1 MKCRNCSTEFPDN
14 LRQCPTCGQQRPED
28 DLFRRPEEDKSPAPA
43 SEPDESPAFSFSI
56 SRQEPQP
63 SKAEEIPEAEEEEDS
78 EKSSPFSEASQPDS
92 KQKKLSWK
100 PWQKITAAALILI
113 LVAVSIFL
121 LWPRSANLPTE
132 TLLYKKNGALM
143 AFVPGQEPWTITT
156 EPGNISNYSMK
167 QVPEGQG
174 LIWEHVST
182 GGLYYQ
188 PIGGERVEIAAEN
201 AGAPKLSS
209 NGKYIYY
216 ETYRD
221 GNTDALHQ
229 YRISDGQN
237 RTIMDGGKFNS
248 WYLWQDGSKIVI
260 SLSGTIEIIDA
271 ETLGVLWTREGVTYT
286 LPGVYTNALYFLV
299 DRELWCWDSES
310 EEEKKLLDGFMT
322 YYLTEDG
329 ALYCQVSIG
338 TQIAL
343 SELLENDLPG
353 DEGEALLKKAEGI
366 MVTTPESALY
376 YYDGGEPVKLGENLR
391 LSRAGNSETLLAIS
405 IDYAAEY
412 KMPLSEMKES
422 LDMMGGEEYME
433 AAVVPNWPYEVG
445 TTSLL
450 LQGKTYELTLPE
462 ELSGSIA
469 LMEIVGDHV
478 VAAVRAEDS
487 AQSGIW
493 VGKIQDGAIV
503 DDAVYPNLPVMGYQL
518 TESGDLYYWVDES
531 IGPLYLNGEVLEEE
545 VNVAEI
551 QYTEDGAL
559 YYLAEPSGKGWTLK
573 CRTDGQ
579 IRELAKQVADYMA
592 YTRDFAYYLSI
603 EDNGMNL
610 MSSTRQ
616 GAPEVIDRQVDSLY
630 EIQEM
635 PFHGIA

>member
-1 MKCRNCSTEFPDN
+1 MKCRNCGMEFPDS
-14 LRQCPTCGQQRPED
+14 LRQCPTCGQQRSED
-28 DLFRRPEEDKSPAPA
+28 DLFRRPEEDKAPAPA
-43 SEPDESPAFSFSI
+43 SEPNDSPAFSFPI

-63 SKAEEIPEAEEEEDS
+63 SKAEEIPETEEAEDS
-78 EKSSPFSEASQPDS
+78 EKSSSLPEVSQPDS

-100 PWQKITAAALILI
+100 PWQKITAGALILVLI
-113 LVAVSIFL
+113 AVSVFL
-121 LWPRSANLPTE
+121 LWPRSANLPAE

-167 QVPEGQG
+167 QVPEGHG

-237 RTIMDGGKFNS
+237 RTLMDGGQFNS
-248 WYLWQDGSKIVI
+248 WYLWQDGSKIVV

-271 ETLGVLWTREGVTYT
+271 DTLEVIWTREGVTYT

-299 DRELWCWDSES
+299 DRELWRWDSEN
-310 EEEKKLLDGFMT
+310 EKEKKLLDGFMT

-329 ALYCQVSIG
+329 ALYCQVSTG

-353 DEGEALLKKAEGI
+353 EEGEALLKKAEGI

-376 YYDGGEPVKLGENLR
+376 YCDGGEPVKLGEDLR
-391 LSRAGNSETLLAIS
+391 LSRVRNSENLLAIS

-422 LDMMGGEEYME
+422 LTMMGGEEDLE
-433 AAVVPNWPYEVG
+433 AVVVPNWPYEVG

-469 LMEIVGDHV
+469 LMEIAGDHV
-478 VAAVRAEDS
+478 VAAVRGADS

-493 VGKIQDGAIV
+493 VGKIQDDTIV
-503 DDAVYPNLPVMGYQL
+503 DDAVYPNLLAYGYHL
-518 TESGDLYYWVDES
+518 TESGDLYYWLDET

-545 VNVAEI
+545 VNVSEI

-559 YYLAEPSGKGWTLK
+559 YYLAEPSAKGWTLK

-579 IRELAKQVADYMA
+579 TRELAKQVADYMA

>member
-1 MKCRNCSTEFPDN
+1 MKCRNCGTEFPDN
-14 LRQCPTCGQQRPED
+14 LRQCPTCGWPRSEN

-43 SEPDESPAFSFSI
+43 SEPNDSPAFSFPI

-63 SKAEEIPEAEEEEDS
+63 SKAEEIPETEETEDS
-78 EKSSPFSEASQPDS
+78 EKSSSLPEVSQPDS

-100 PWQKITAAALILI
+100 PWQKITASVLILV
-113 LVAVSIFL
+113 LVAVSVFL
-121 LWPRSANLPTE
+121 LWPRSANLPAE

-188 PIGGERVEIAAEN
+188 PIGGDRVELAAEN
-201 AGAPKLSS
+201 AGGSRLSS

-229 YRISDGQN
+229 YRISDGQD
-237 RTIMDGGKFNS
+237 RTLMDGGQFNS
-248 WYLWQDGSKIVI
+248 WYLWQDGSKIVV

-271 ETLGVLWTREGVTYT
+271 DTLEVIWTREDVTYL
-286 LPGVYTNALYFLV
+286 LPGEYTKALYFLSNK
-299 DRELWCWDSES
+299 ELWCWDSEN
-310 EEEKKLLDGFMT
+310 EKEKKLLDGFMT

-353 DEGEALLKKAEGI
+353 EEGEALLKKAEGI

-376 YYDGGEPVKLGENLR
+376 YYDGGEPVKLGEDLR
-391 LSRAGNSETLLAIS
+391 LSRVSNSENLLAIS

-422 LDMMGGEEYME
+422 LTMMGGEEDLE
-433 AAVVPNWPYEVG
+433 AVVVPNWPYEVG

-462 ELSGSIA
+462 ELSGEIA
-469 LMEIVGDHV
+469 LMEIAGDHV
-478 VAAVRAEDS
+478 VAAVRGADS

-493 VGKIQDGAIV
+493 VGKIQDDTIV
-503 DDAVYPNLPVMGYQL
+503 DDAVYPNLLAYGYHL
-518 TESGDLYYWVDES
+518 TESGDLYYWLDET

-559 YYLAEPSGKGWTLK
+559 YYLAEPSAKGWTLK

-579 IRELAKQVADYMA
+579 TRELAKQVADYMA

-630 EIQEM
+630 EIQGM
-635 PFHGIA
+635 PFYGIA

>member
-1 MKCRNCSTEFPDN
+1 MKCRNCGTEFPDN
-14 LRQCPTCGQQRPED
+14 LRQCPTCGWPRSEN

-43 SEPDESPAFSFSI
+43 SEPNDSPAFSFPI

-63 SKAEEIPEAEEEEDS
+63 SKAEEIPETEETEDS
-78 EKSSPFSEASQPDS
+78 EKSSSLPEVSHPDS

-100 PWQKITAAALILI
+100 PWQKITAGALILVLI
-113 LVAVSIFL
+113 AVSVFL
-121 LWPRSANLPTE
+121 LWPRSANLPAE
-132 TLLYKKNGALM
+132 TLLYKKNGVLM

-188 PIGGERVEIAAEN
+188 PIGGERVELAAEN
-201 AGAPKLSS
+201 AGASQVSS

-216 ETYRD
+216 RQYESSESPGLY
-221 GNTDALHQ
+221 Q

-237 RTIMDGGKFNS
+237 RLVKDLQDSQS
-248 WYLWQDGSKIVI
+248 WYLWQDGSKIVV
-260 SLSGTIEIIDA
+260 SLSGTIEIINAD
-271 ETLGVLWTREGVTYT
+271 TLEVIWTREGVTYT

-299 DRELWCWDSES
+299 DRELWRWDSEN
-310 EEEKKLLDGFMT
+310 EKEKKLLDGFMT

-329 ALYCQVSIG
+329 ALYCQVSTG

-353 DEGEALLKKAEGI
+353 EEGEALLKKAEGI

-376 YYDGGEPVKLGENLR
+376 YCDGGEPVKLGEDLR
-391 LSRAGNSETLLAIS
+391 LSRVSNSENLLAIS

-422 LDMMGGEEYME
+422 LTMMGGEEDLE
-433 AAVVPNWPYEVG
+433 AVVVPNWPYEVG

-469 LMEIVGDHV
+469 LMETVGDHM
-478 VAAVRAEDS
+478 VAAVRGADS

-493 VGKIQDGAIV
+493 VGKIQDDTIV
-503 DDAVYPNLPVMGYQL
+503 DDAVYPNLLAYGYHL
-518 TESGDLYYWVDES
+518 TESGDLYYWLDET

-559 YYLAEPSGKGWTLK
+559 YYLAEPSAKGWTLK

-579 IRELAKQVADYMA
+579 TRELAKQVADYMA

>member
-1 MKCRNCSTEFPDN
+1 MKCRNCGTEFPDN
-14 LRQCPTCGQQRPED
+14 LRQCPTCGQQRSED
-28 DLFRRPEEDKSPAPA
+28 DLFRRPEEDKAPAPA
-43 SEPDESPAFSFSI
+43 SEPNDSPAFSFPI

-63 SKAEEIPEAEEEEDS
+63 SKAEEIPETEETEDS
-78 EKSSPFSEASQPDS
+78 EKSSSLPEVSQPDS

-100 PWQKITAAALILI
+100 PWQKITAGALILVLI
-113 LVAVSIFL
+113 AVSVFL
-121 LWPRSANLPTE
+121 LWPRSANLPAE

-167 QVPEGQG
+167 QVPEGHG

-237 RTIMDGGKFNS
+237 RTIIDGGKFDS
-248 WYLWQDGSKIVI
+248 WYLWQDGSKIVV
-260 SLSGTIEIIDA
+260 SLSGTIEIINAD
-271 ETLGVLWTREGVTYT
+271 TLEVIWTREGVTYT

-299 DRELWCWDSES
+299 DRELWRWDSEN
-310 EEEKKLLDGFMT
+310 EKEKKLLDGFMT

-329 ALYCQVSIG
+329 ALYCQVSTG

-353 DEGEALLKKAEGI
+353 EEGEALLKKAEGI
-366 MVTTPESALY
+366 MVTTPESTLY
-376 YYDGGEPVKLGENLR
+376 YCDGGEPVKLGEDLR
-391 LSRAGNSETLLAIS
+391 LSRVSNSENLLAIS

-422 LDMMGGEEYME
+422 LTMMGGEEDLE
-433 AAVVPNWPYEVG
+433 AVVVPNWPYEVG

-469 LMEIVGDHV
+469 LMEIAGDHV
-478 VAAVRAEDS
+478 VAAVRGADS

-493 VGKIQDGAIV
+493 VGKIQDDTIV
-503 DDAVYPNLPVMGYQL
+503 DDAVYPNLLAYGYHL
-518 TESGDLYYWVDES
+518 TESGDLYYWLDET

-559 YYLAEPSGKGWTLK
+559 YYLAEPSAKGWTLK

-579 IRELAKQVADYMA
+579 TRELAKQVADYMA

-630 EIQEM
+630 EIQGM
-635 PFHGIA
+635 PFYGIA

>member
-1 MKCRNCSTEFPDN
+1 MKCRNCGTEFPDN
-14 LRQCPTCGQQRPED
+14 LRQCPTCGWPRSEN

-43 SEPDESPAFSFSI
+43 SEPNDSPAFSFPI

-63 SKAEEIPEAEEEEDS
+63 SKAEEIPETEETEDS
-78 EKSSPFSEASQPDS
+78 EKSSSLPEVSHPDS

-100 PWQKITAAALILI
+100 PWQKITAGALILVLI
-113 LVAVSIFL
+113 AVSVFL
-121 LWPRSANLPTE
+121 LWPRSANLPAE

-167 QVPEGQG
+167 QVPEGHG

-237 RTIMDGGKFNS
+237 RTIIDGGKFDS
-248 WYLWQDGSKIVI
+248 WYLWQDGSKIVV
-260 SLSGTIEIIDA
+260 SLSGTIEIINAD
-271 ETLGVLWTREGVTYT
+271 TLEVIWTREGVTYT

-299 DRELWCWDSES
+299 DRELWRWDSEN
-310 EEEKKLLDGFMT
+310 EKEKKLLDGFMT

-329 ALYCQVSIG
+329 ALYCQVSTG

-353 DEGEALLKKAEGI
+353 EEGEALLKKAEGI

-376 YYDGGEPVKLGENLR
+376 YCDGGEPVKLGEDLR
-391 LSRAGNSETLLAIS
+391 LSRVSNSENLLAIS

-422 LDMMGGEEYME
+422 LTMMGGEEDLE
-433 AAVVPNWPYEVG
+433 AVVVPNWPYEVG

-469 LMEIVGDHV
+469 LMEIAGDHV
-478 VAAVRAEDS
+478 VAAVRGADS

-493 VGKIQDGAIV
+493 VGKIQDDTIV
-503 DDAVYPNLPVMGYQL
+503 DDAVYPNLLAYGYHL
-518 TESGDLYYWVDES
+518 TESGDLYYWLDET

-559 YYLAEPSGKGWTLK
+559 YYLAEPSAKGWTLK

-579 IRELAKQVADYMA
+579 TRELAKQVADYMA

-635 PFHGIA
+635 PFYGIA

>member
-1 MKCRNCSTEFPDN
+1 MKCRNCGMEFPDS
-14 LRQCPTCGQQRPED
+14 LRQCPTCGQQRSED
-28 DLFRRPEEDKSPAPA
+28 DLFRRPEEDKAPAPA
-43 SEPDESPAFSFSI
+43 SEPNDSPAFSFPI

-63 SKAEEIPEAEEEEDS
+63 SKAEEIPETEEAEDS
-78 EKSSPFSEASQPDS
+78 EKSSSLPEVSQPDS

-100 PWQKITAAALILI
+100 PWQKITAGALILVLI
-113 LVAVSIFL
+113 AVSVFL
-121 LWPRSANLPTE
+121 LWPRSANLPAE
-132 TLLYKKNGALM
+132 TLLYKKNGALK

-167 QVPEGQG
+167 QVPEGHG

-188 PIGGERVEIAAEN
+188 PIGGERVELAAEN

-237 RTIMDGGKFNS
+237 RTIIDGGKFDS
-248 WYLWQDGSKIVI
+248 WYLWQDGSKIVV
-260 SLSGTIEIIDA
+260 SLSGTIEIINAD
-271 ETLGVLWTREGVTYT
+271 TLEVIWTREDITYI

-310 EEEKKLLDGFMT
+310 GEEKKLLDGFMT

-353 DEGEALLKKAEGI
+353 EEGEALLKQAEGI

-376 YYDGGEPVKLGENLR
+376 YYDGGEPVKLGEDLR
-391 LSRAGNSETLLAIS
+391 LSRVSNSENLLAIS

-422 LDMMGGEEYME
+422 LAMMGGEEDLE
-433 AAVVPNWPYEVG
+433 AVVVPNWPYEVG

-462 ELSGSIA
+462 ELSGEIA
-469 LMEIVGDHV
+469 LMEIAGDHV
-478 VAAVRAEDS
+478 VAAVRGADS

-493 VGKIQDGAIV
+493 VGKIQDDTIV
-503 DDAVYPNLPVMGYQL
+503 DDAVYPNLLAYGYHL
-518 TESGDLYYWVDES
+518 TESGDLYYWLDET

-559 YYLAEPSGKGWTLK
+559 YYLAEPSAKGWTLK

-579 IRELAKQVADYMA
+579 TRELAKQVADYMA

>member
-43 SEPDESPAFSFSI
+43 SEPNDSPAFSFPI

-63 SKAEEIPEAEEEEDS
+63 SKAENIPEEEDAEDFEES
-78 EKSSPFSEASQPDS
+78 SSSPEASQPNS

-100 PWQKITAAALILI
+100 PWQKITAAALILVLI
-113 LVAVSIFL
+113 AVSIFL

-209 NGKYIYY
+209 NGEYIYY

-237 RTIMDGGKFNS
+237 RTIIDGGKFDS
-248 WYLWQDGSKIVI
+248 WYLWQDGSKIVV
-260 SLSGTIEIIDA
+260 SLSGTIKIIDA

-322 YYLTEDG
+322 YYPTEDG

-366 MVTTPESALY
+366 LVTTPESALY
-376 YYDGGEPVKLGENLR
+376 YCDGGEPVKLGEDLR
-391 LSRAGNSETLLAIS
+391 LSRVSNSETLLAIS

-450 LQGKTYELTLPE
+450 LQGKIYALILPE

-469 LMEIVGDHV
+469 MMEIAGEHV
-478 VAAVRAEDS
+478 VAAVRADDS

-503 DDAVYPNLPVMGYQL
+503 DDAIYPNLLAYGYHL
-518 TESGDLYYWVDES
+518 TESGDLYYWLDET
-531 IGPLYLNGEVLEEE
+531 IGPLYLNGKVLEEE
-545 VNVAEI
+545 VNVAKI

-559 YYLAEPSGKGWTLK
+559 YYLAESSAKGWTLK

-579 IRELAKQVADYMA
+579 TRELAKQVADYMA

-635 PFHGIA
+635 PFYGVA

>member
-1 MKCRNCSTEFPDN
+1 MKCRNCGMEFPDS
-14 LRQCPTCGQQRPED
+14 LRQCPTCGQQRSED

-43 SEPDESPAFSFSI
+43 SEPNDSPAFSFPI

-63 SKAEEIPEAEEEEDS
+63 SKAEEIPETEEAEDS
-78 EKSSPFSEASQPDS
+78 EKSSSLPEVSQPDS

-100 PWQKITAAALILI
+100 PWQKITASVLILV
-113 LVAVSIFL
+113 LVAVSVFL
-121 LWPRSANLPTE
+121 LWPRSANLPAE
-132 TLLYKKNGALM
+132 TLLYKKNGALK

-167 QVPEGQG
+167 QVPEGHG

-237 RTIMDGGKFNS
+237 RTIIDGGKFDS
-248 WYLWQDGSKIVI
+248 WYLWQDGSKIVV

-271 ETLGVLWTREGVTYT
+271 DTLEVIWTREGVTYT

-299 DRELWCWDSES
+299 DWELWRWDSEN
-310 EEEKKLLDGFMT
+310 EKEKKLLDGFMT

-329 ALYCQVSIG
+329 ALYCQVSTG

-353 DEGEALLKKAEGI
+353 EEGEALLKKAEGI

-376 YYDGGEPVKLGENLR
+376 YYDGGEPVKLGEDLR
-391 LSRAGNSETLLAIS
+391 LSRVSNSENLLAIS

-422 LDMMGGEEYME
+422 LTMMGGEEDLE
-433 AAVVPNWPYEVG
+433 AVVVPNWPYEVG

-469 LMEIVGDHV
+469 LMETVGDHM
-478 VAAVRAEDS
+478 VAAVRGEDS
-487 AQSGIW
+487 AESGIW
-493 VGKIQDGAIV
+493 VGKIQDGTIV
-503 DDAVYPNLPVMGYQL
+503 DDAVYPNLLAYGYHL
-518 TESGDLYYWVDES
+518 TESGDLYYWLDET

-559 YYLAEPSGKGWTLK
+559 YYLAEPSAKGWTLK

-579 IRELAKQVADYMA
+579 TRELAKQVADYMA

-616 GAPEVIDRQVDSLY
+616 GAPEVIDRQVESLY

>member
-1 MKCRNCSTEFPDN
+1 MKCRNCGMEFPDN
-14 LRQCPTCGQQRPED
+14 LRQCPTCGHQRPED

-43 SEPDESPAFSFSI
+43 SKADESPAFSFPI

-63 SKAEEIPEAEEEEDS
+63 SKAGNIPEEEDAEDFEES
-78 EKSSPFSEASQPDS
+78 SSSPEASKPDS

-100 PWQKITAAALILI
+100 PWQKITAGALILVLI
-113 LVAVSIFL
+113 AVSIFL
-121 LWPRSANLPTE
+121 LWPHSANLPAE

-188 PIGGERVEIAAEN
+188 PIGGERIEIAAEN
-201 AGAPKLSS
+201 AGAAKLSS

-237 RTIMDGGKFNS
+237 RTLMDGGQFNS
-248 WYLWQDGSKIVI
+248 WYLWQDGSKIVV

-353 DEGEALLKKAEGI
+353 EEGEALLKKAEGI

-376 YYDGGEPVKLGENLR
+376 YYDGGEPVKLGEDLR
-391 LSRAGNSETLLAIS
+391 LSRVSNSENLLAIS

-422 LDMMGGEEYME
+422 LAMMGGEEDLE
-433 AAVVPNWPYEVG
+433 AVVVPNWPYEVG

-462 ELSGSIA
+462 ELSGEIA
-469 LMEIVGDHV
+469 MMEIAGDHV
-478 VAAVRAEDS
+478 VAAVRGADS

-493 VGKIQDGAIV
+493 VGKIQDDTIV
-503 DDAVYPNLPVMGYQL
+503 DDAVYPNLLAYGYHL
-518 TESGDLYYWVDES
+518 TESGDLYYWLDET

-551 QYTEDGAL
+551 QYTEDGTL
-559 YYLAEPSGKGWTLK
+559 YYLAEPSAKGWTLK

-579 IRELAKQVADYMA
+579 TRELAKQVADYMA

-630 EIQEM
+630 EIQGM
-635 PFHGIA
+635 PFYGIA

>member
-1 MKCRNCSTEFPDN
+1 M
-14 LRQCPTCGQQRPED
+14 
-28 DLFRRPEEDKSPAPA
+28 
-43 SEPDESPAFSFSI
+43 
-56 SRQEPQP
+56 
-63 SKAEEIPEAEEEEDS
+63 
-78 EKSSPFSEASQPDS
+78 
-92 KQKKLSWK
+92 
-100 PWQKITAAALILI
+100 
-113 LVAVSIFL
+113 
-121 LWPRSANLPTE
+121 
-132 TLLYKKNGALM
+132 
-143 AFVPGQEPWTITT
+143 
-156 EPGNISNYSMK
+156 
-167 QVPEGQG
+167 
-174 LIWEHVST
+174 
-182 GGLYYQ
+182 
-188 PIGGERVEIAAEN
+188 
-201 AGAPKLSS
+201 
-209 NGKYIYY
+209 
-216 ETYRD
+216 
-221 GNTDALHQ
+221 
-229 YRISDGQN
+229 
-237 RTIMDGGKFNS
+237 
-248 WYLWQDGSKIVI
+248 
-260 SLSGTIEIIDA
+260 
-271 ETLGVLWTREGVTYT
+271 
-286 LPGVYTNALYFLV
+286 
-299 DRELWCWDSES
+299 WCWDSES

-376 YYDGGEPVKLGENLR
+376 YCDGGEPVKLGEDLR
-391 LSRAGNSETLLAIS
+391 LSRVSNSENLLAIS

-422 LDMMGGEEYME
+422 LAMMGGEEDLE
-433 AAVVPNWPYEVG
+433 AVVVPNWPYEVG

-462 ELSGSIA
+462 ELSGEIA
-469 LMEIVGDHV
+469 MMEIAGDHV
-478 VAAVRAEDS
+478 VAAVRGADS

-493 VGKIQDGAIV
+493 VGKIQDDTIV
-503 DDAVYPNLPVMGYQL
+503 DDAVYPNLLAYGYHL
-518 TESGDLYYWVDES
+518 TESGDLYYWLDET

-559 YYLAEPSGKGWTLK
+559 YYLAEPSAKGWTLK

-579 IRELAKQVADYMA
+579 TRELAKQVADYMA

-630 EIQEM
+630 EIQGM
-635 PFHGIA
+635 PFYGVA

>member
-1 MKCRNCSTEFPDN
+1 MKCRNCGTEFPDN
-14 LRQCPTCGQQRPED
+14 LRQCPTCGWPRSEN

-43 SEPDESPAFSFSI
+43 SEPNDSPAFSFPI

-63 SKAEEIPEAEEEEDS
+63 SKAEEIPETDETEDS
-78 EKSSPFSEASQPDS
+78 EKSSSLPEVSHPDS

-100 PWQKITAAALILI
+100 PWQKITASVLILV
-113 LVAVSIFL
+113 LVAVSVFL
-121 LWPRSANLPTE
+121 LWPRSANLPAE

-188 PIGGERVEIAAEN
+188 PIGGERIEIAAEN

-237 RTIMDGGKFNS
+237 RTIIDGGKFDS
-248 WYLWQDGSKIVI
+248 WYLWQDGSKIVV
-260 SLSGTIEIIDA
+260 SLSGTIEIINAD
-271 ETLGVLWTREGVTYT
+271 TLEVIWTREGVTYT

-299 DRELWCWDSES
+299 DRELWRWDSEN
-310 EEEKKLLDGFMT
+310 EKEKKLLDGFMT

-329 ALYCQVSIG
+329 ALYCQVSTG

-353 DEGEALLKKAEGI
+353 EEGEALLKQAEGI

-376 YYDGGEPVKLGENLR
+376 YYDGGEPVKLGEDLR
-391 LSRAGNSETLLAIS
+391 LSRVSNSENLLAIS

-422 LDMMGGEEYME
+422 LTMMGGEEDLE
-433 AAVVPNWPYEVG
+433 AVVVPNWPYEVG

-469 LMEIVGDHV
+469 LMEIAGDHV
-478 VAAVRAEDS
+478 VAAVRGADS

-493 VGKIQDGAIV
+493 VGKIQDDTIV
-503 DDAVYPNLPVMGYQL
+503 DDAVYPNLLAYGYHL
-518 TESGDLYYWVDES
+518 TESGDLYYWLDET

-559 YYLAEPSGKGWTLK
+559 YYLAEPSAKGWTLK

-579 IRELAKQVADYMA
+579 TRELAKQVADYMA

>member
-1 MKCRNCSTEFPDN
+1 MKCRNCGMEFPDS
-14 LRQCPTCGQQRPED
+14 LRQCPTCGQQRSED

-43 SEPDESPAFSFSI
+43 SEPNDSPAFSFPI

-63 SKAEEIPEAEEEEDS
+63 SKAEEIPETEETEDS
-78 EKSSPFSEASQPDS
+78 EKSSSLPEVSHPDS

-100 PWQKITAAALILI
+100 PWQKITASVLILV
-113 LVAVSIFL
+113 LVAVSVFL
-121 LWPRSANLPTE
+121 LWPRSANLPAE

-188 PIGGERVEIAAEN
+188 PIGGERVELAAEN
-201 AGAPKLSS
+201 AGGSRLSS

-229 YRISDGQN
+229 YRISDGQD
-237 RTIMDGGKFNS
+237 RTLMDGGQFNS
-248 WYLWQDGSKIVI
+248 WYLWQDGSKIVV

-271 ETLGVLWTREGVTYT
+271 DTLEVIWTREDVTYL
-286 LPGVYTNALYFLV
+286 LPGEYTKALYFLSNK
-299 DRELWCWDSES
+299 ELWCWDSEN
-310 EEEKKLLDGFMT
+310 EKEKKLLDGFMT

-353 DEGEALLKKAEGI
+353 EEGEALLKKAEGI

-376 YYDGGEPVKLGENLR
+376 YYDGGEPVKLGEDLR
-391 LSRAGNSETLLAIS
+391 LSRVSNSENLLAIS

-422 LDMMGGEEYME
+422 LTMMGGEEDLE
-433 AAVVPNWPYEVG
+433 AVVVPNWPYEVG

-462 ELSGSIA
+462 ELSGEIA
-469 LMEIVGDHV
+469 LMEIAGDHV
-478 VAAVRAEDS
+478 VAAVRGADS

-493 VGKIQDGAIV
+493 VGKIQDDTIV
-503 DDAVYPNLPVMGYQL
+503 DDAVYPNLLAYGYHL
-518 TESGDLYYWVDES
+518 TESGDLYYWLDET

-559 YYLAEPSGKGWTLK
+559 YYLAEPSAKGWTLK

-579 IRELAKQVADYMA
+579 TRELAKQVADYMA

-630 EIQEM
+630 EIQGM
-635 PFHGIA
+635 PFYGIA

>member
-1 MKCRNCSTEFPDN
+1 MKCRNCGMEFPDN

-43 SEPDESPAFSFSI
+43 SKADESPAFSFPI

-63 SKAEEIPEAEEEEDS
+63 SKAGNIPEEEETEDS
-78 EKSSPFSEASQPDS
+78 EKSSSSPEVSQPDS

-100 PWQKITAAALILI
+100 PWQKITAGALILVLI
-113 LVAVSIFL
+113 AVSVFL
-121 LWPRSANLPTE
+121 LWPRSANLPAE

-167 QVPEGQG
+167 QVPEGHG

-237 RTIMDGGKFNS
+237 RTIIDGGKFDS
-248 WYLWQDGSKIVI
+248 WYLWQDGSKIVV
-260 SLSGTIEIIDA
+260 SLSGTIEIINAD
-271 ETLGVLWTREGVTYT
+271 TLEVIWTREGVTYT

-299 DRELWCWDSES
+299 DRELWRWDSEN
-310 EEEKKLLDGFMT
+310 EKEKKLLDGFMT

-329 ALYCQVSIG
+329 ALYCQVSTG

-353 DEGEALLKKAEGI
+353 EEGEALLKKAEGI
-366 MVTTPESALY
+366 MVTTPESTLY
-376 YYDGGEPVKLGENLR
+376 YCDGGEPVKLGEDLR
-391 LSRAGNSETLLAIS
+391 LSRVSNSENLLAIS

-422 LDMMGGEEYME
+422 LTMMGGEEDLE
-433 AAVVPNWPYEVG
+433 AVVVPNWPYEVG

-469 LMEIVGDHV
+469 LMETVGDHM
-478 VAAVRAEDS
+478 VAAVRGADS

-493 VGKIQDGAIV
+493 VGKIQDDTIV
-503 DDAVYPNLPVMGYQL
+503 DDAVYPNLLAYGYHL
-518 TESGDLYYWVDES
+518 TESGDLYYWLDQT
-531 IGPLYLNGEVLEEE
+531 IGPLYMNGEVLEEE

-559 YYLAEPSGKGWTLK
+559 YYLAEPSAKGWTLK

-579 IRELAKQVADYMA
+579 TRELAKQVADYMA

>member
-14 LRQCPTCGQQRPED
+14 LRQCPTCGQQRSED

-43 SEPDESPAFSFSI
+43 SKADESPAFSFPI

-63 SKAEEIPEAEEEEDS
+63 SKAGNIPEEEDAEDFEES
-78 EKSSPFSEASQPDS
+78 SSSPEVSQPDS
-92 KQKKLSWK
+92 KHKKLSWK
-100 PWQKITAAALILI
+100 PWQKMTAAALILV

-156 EPGNISNYSMK
+156 EPGNISNYSIE

-188 PIGGERVEIAAEN
+188 PIGGERIEIAAEN

-216 ETYRD
+216 VTYRD

-229 YRISDGQN
+229 YRISDGQD
-237 RTIMDGGKFNS
+237 RTLMDGGQFNS
-248 WYLWQDGSKIVI
+248 WYLWQDGSKIVV

-271 ETLGVLWTREGVTYT
+271 DTLEVIWTREDVTYL
-286 LPGVYTNALYFLV
+286 LPGEYTKALYFLSNK
-299 DRELWCWDSES
+299 ELWCWDSEN
-310 EEEKKLLDGFMT
+310 EKEKKLLDGFMT

-353 DEGEALLKKAEGI
+353 EEGEALLKQAEGI

-376 YYDGGEPVKLGENLR
+376 YYDGGEPVKLGEDLR
-391 LSRAGNSETLLAIS
+391 LSRVSNSENLLAIS

-422 LDMMGGEEYME
+422 LTMMGGEEDLE
-433 AAVVPNWPYEVG
+433 AVVVPNWPYEVG

-450 LQGKTYELTLPE
+450 LQGKIYELTMPE
-462 ELSGSIA
+462 ELSGEIA
-469 LMEIVGDHV
+469 MMEIAGDHV
-478 VAAVRAEDS
+478 VAAVRGADS

-493 VGKIQDGAIV
+493 VGKIQDDTIV
-503 DDAVYPNLPVMGYQL
+503 DDAIYPNLLAYGYHL
-518 TESGDLYYWVDES
+518 TESGDLYYWLDET

-559 YYLAEPSGKGWTLK
+559 YYLAEPSAKGWTLK

-579 IRELAKQVADYMA
+579 TRELAKQVADYMA

-635 PFHGIA
+635 PFYGVA

>member
-1 MKCRNCSTEFPDN
+1 MKCRNCGTEFPDN
-14 LRQCPTCGQQRPED
+14 LRQCPTCGWPRSEN

-43 SEPDESPAFSFSI
+43 SEPNDSPAFSFPI

-63 SKAEEIPEAEEEEDS
+63 SKAEEIPETEETEDS
-78 EKSSPFSEASQPDS
+78 EKSSSLPEVSQPDS

-100 PWQKITAAALILI
+100 PWQKITASVLILV
-113 LVAVSIFL
+113 LVAVSVFL
-121 LWPRSANLPTE
+121 LWPRSANLPAE

-188 PIGGERVEIAAEN
+188 PIGGERVELAAEN
-201 AGAPKLSS
+201 AGGSRLSS

-229 YRISDGQN
+229 YRISDGQD
-237 RTIMDGGKFNS
+237 RTLMDGGQFNS
-248 WYLWQDGSKIVI
+248 WYLWQDGSKIVV

-271 ETLGVLWTREGVTYT
+271 DTLEVIWTREDVTYL
-286 LPGVYTNALYFLV
+286 LPGEYTKALYFLSNK
-299 DRELWCWDSES
+299 ELWCWDSEN
-310 EEEKKLLDGFMT
+310 EKEKKLLDGFMT

-353 DEGEALLKKAEGI
+353 EEGEALLKKAEGI

-376 YYDGGEPVKLGENLR
+376 YYDGGEPVKLGEDLR
-391 LSRAGNSETLLAIS
+391 LSRVSNSENLLAIS

-422 LDMMGGEEYME
+422 LTMMGGEEDLE
-433 AAVVPNWPYEVG
+433 AVVVPNWPYEVG

-462 ELSGSIA
+462 ELSGEIA
-469 LMEIVGDHV
+469 LMEIAGDHV
-478 VAAVRAEDS
+478 VAAVRGADS

-493 VGKIQDGAIV
+493 VGKIQDDTIV
-503 DDAVYPNLPVMGYQL
+503 DDAVYPNLLAYGYHL
-518 TESGDLYYWVDES
+518 TESGDLYYWLDET

-559 YYLAEPSGKGWTLK
+559 YYLAEPSAKGWTLK

-579 IRELAKQVADYMA
+579 TRELAKQVADYMA

-630 EIQEM
+630 EIQGM
-635 PFHGIA
+635 PFYGIA

>member
-1 MKCRNCSTEFPDN
+1 MKCRNCGMEFPDN

-43 SEPDESPAFSFSI
+43 SKADESPAFSFPI

-63 SKAEEIPEAEEEEDS
+63 SKAGNIPEEEDAEDFEES
-78 EKSSPFSEASQPDS
+78 SSSPEVSQPDS

-100 PWQKITAAALILI
+100 PWQKITAGALILVLI
-113 LVAVSIFL
+113 AVSIFL
-121 LWPRSANLPTE
+121 LWPHSANLPTE

-156 EPGNISNYSMK
+156 EPGNISNYSIE

-188 PIGGERVEIAAEN
+188 PIGGERIEIAAEN

-237 RTIMDGGKFNS
+237 RTIMDGGKFDS
-248 WYLWQDGSKIVI
+248 WYLWQDGSKIVV

-353 DEGEALLKKAEGI
+353 EEGEALLKQAEGI

-376 YYDGGEPVKLGENLR
+376 YYDEGEPVKLGEDLR
-391 LSRAGNSETLLAIS
+391 LSRVSNSENLLAIS

-422 LDMMGGEEYME
+422 LAMMGGEEDLE
-433 AAVVPNWPYEVG
+433 AVVVPNWPYEVG

-462 ELSGSIA
+462 ELSGEIA
-469 LMEIVGDHV
+469 MMEIAGDHV
-478 VAAVRAEDS
+478 VAAVRGADS

-493 VGKIQDGAIV
+493 VGKIQDDTIV
-503 DDAVYPNLPVMGYQL
+503 DDAVYPNLLAYGYHL
-518 TESGDLYYWVDES
+518 TESGDLYYWLNET

-559 YYLAEPSGKGWTLK
+559 YYLAEPSAKGWTLK

-579 IRELAKQVADYMA
+579 TRELAKQVADYMA

-630 EIQEM
+630 EIQGM
-635 PFHGIA
+635 PFYGVA

>member
-1 MKCRNCSTEFPDN
+1 MKCRNCGTEFPDN
-14 LRQCPTCGQQRPED
+14 LRQCPTCGWPRSEN

-43 SEPDESPAFSFSI
+43 SEPNDSPAFSFPI

-63 SKAEEIPEAEEEEDS
+63 SKAEEIPETEETEDS
-78 EKSSPFSEASQPDS
+78 EKSSSLPEVSQPDS

-100 PWQKITAAALILI
+100 PWQKITAGALILVLI
-113 LVAVSIFL
+113 AVSVFL
-121 LWPRSANLPTE
+121 LWPRSANLPAE

-167 QVPEGQG
+167 QVPEGHG

-188 PIGGERVEIAAEN
+188 PIGGERIEIAAEN

-237 RTIMDGGKFNS
+237 RTIMDGGKFDS
-248 WYLWQDGSKIVI
+248 WYLWQDGSKIVV

-271 ETLGVLWTREGVTYT
+271 ETLGVLWTREDVTYI
-286 LPGVYTNALYFLV
+286 LPGEYTNALYFLV

-310 EEEKKLLDGFMT
+310 GEEKKLLDGFMT

-329 ALYCQVSIG
+329 ALYCQVSTG

-353 DEGEALLKKAEGI
+353 EEGEALLKKAEGI

-376 YYDGGEPVKLGENLR
+376 YCDGGEPVKLGEDLR
-391 LSRAGNSETLLAIS
+391 LSRVSNSENLLAIS

-422 LDMMGGEEYME
+422 LTMMGGEEDLE
-433 AAVVPNWPYEVG
+433 AVVVPNWPYEVG

-469 LMEIVGDHV
+469 LMEIAGDHV
-478 VAAVRAEDS
+478 VAAVRGADS

-493 VGKIQDGAIV
+493 VGKIQDDTIV
-503 DDAVYPNLPVMGYQL
+503 DDAVYPNLLAYGYHL
-518 TESGDLYYWVDES
+518 TESGDLYYWLDET

-559 YYLAEPSGKGWTLK
+559 YYLAEPSAKGWTLK

-579 IRELAKQVADYMA
+579 TRELAKQVADYMA

>member
-1 MKCRNCSTEFPDN
+1 MKCRNCGMEFPDS
-14 LRQCPTCGQQRPED
+14 LRQCPTCGQQRSED

-43 SEPDESPAFSFSI
+43 SGPNDSPAFSFPI

-63 SKAEEIPEAEEEEDS
+63 SKAEEIPETEETEDS
-78 EKSSPFSEASQPDS
+78 EKSSSLPEVSHPDS

-100 PWQKITAAALILI
+100 PWQKITASVLILV
-113 LVAVSIFL
+113 LVAVSVFL
-121 LWPRSANLPTE
+121 LWPRSANLPAE

-237 RTIMDGGKFNS
+237 RTIIDGGKFDS
-248 WYLWQDGSKIVI
+248 WYLWQDGSKIVV
-260 SLSGTIEIIDA
+260 SLSGTIEIINAD
-271 ETLGVLWTREGVTYT
+271 TLEVIWTREGVTYT

-299 DRELWCWDSES
+299 DRELWRWDSEN
-310 EEEKKLLDGFMT
+310 EKEKKLLDGFMT

-329 ALYCQVSIG
+329 ALYCQVSTG

-353 DEGEALLKKAEGI
+353 EEGEALLKKAEGI

-376 YYDGGEPVKLGENLR
+376 YCDGGEPVKLGEDLR
-391 LSRAGNSETLLAIS
+391 LSRVSNSENLLAIS

-422 LDMMGGEEYME
+422 LTMMGGEEDLE
-433 AAVVPNWPYEVG
+433 AVVVPNWPYEVG

-469 LMEIVGDHV
+469 LMEIVGDHM
-478 VAAVRAEDS
+478 VAAVRGADS

-493 VGKIQDGAIV
+493 VGKIQDDTIV
-503 DDAVYPNLPVMGYQL
+503 DDAVYPNLLAYGYHL
-518 TESGDLYYWVDES
+518 TESGDLYYWLDET

-559 YYLAEPSGKGWTLK
+559 YYLAEPSAKGWTLK

-579 IRELAKQVADYMA
+579 TRELAKQVADYMA

-603 EDNGMNL
+603 EDNSMNL

>member
-1 MKCRNCSTEFPDN
+1 MKCRNCGMEFPDS
-14 LRQCPTCGQQRPED
+14 LRQCPTCGQQRSED
-28 DLFRRPEEDKSPAPA
+28 DLFRRPEEDKAPAPA
-43 SEPDESPAFSFSI
+43 SEPNDSPAFSFPI

-63 SKAEEIPEAEEEEDS
+63 SKAEEIPETEEAEDS
-78 EKSSPFSEASQPDS
+78 EKSSSLPEVSQPDS

-100 PWQKITAAALILI
+100 PWQKITAGALILVLI
-113 LVAVSIFL
+113 AVSVFL
-121 LWPRSANLPTE
+121 LWPRSANLPAE
-132 TLLYKKNGALM
+132 TLLYKKNGALK

-201 AGAPKLSS
+201 AGAAKLSS

-221 GNTDALHQ
+221 GNTDALYQ

-237 RTIMDGGKFNS
+237 RTLMDGGQFNS
-248 WYLWQDGSKIVI
+248 WYLWQDGSKIVV

-271 ETLGVLWTREGVTYT
+271 DTLEVIWTREDVTYI
-286 LPGVYTNALYFLV
+286 LPGEYTKALYFLSNK
-299 DRELWCWDSES
+299 ELWCWDSEN

-353 DEGEALLKKAEGI
+353 EEGEALLKKAEGI
-366 MVTTPESALY
+366 MVTTPESTLY
-376 YYDGGEPVKLGENLR
+376 YCDGGEPVKLGEDLR
-391 LSRAGNSETLLAIS
+391 LSRVSNSENLLAIS

-422 LDMMGGEEYME
+422 LTMMGGEEDLE
-433 AAVVPNWPYEVG
+433 AVVVPNWPYEVG

-469 LMEIVGDHV
+469 LMEIAGDHV
-478 VAAVRAEDS
+478 VAAVRGADS

-493 VGKIQDGAIV
+493 VGKIQDDTIV
-503 DDAVYPNLPVMGYQL
+503 DDAVYPNLLAYGYHL
-518 TESGDLYYWVDES
+518 TESGDLYYWLDET

-559 YYLAEPSGKGWTLK
+559 YYLAEPSAKGWTLK

-579 IRELAKQVADYMA
+579 TRELAKQVADYMA

-630 EIQEM
+630 EIQGM
-635 PFHGIA
+635 PFYGIA

>member
-1 MKCRNCSTEFPDN
+1 MKCRNCGTEFPDN
-14 LRQCPTCGQQRPED
+14 LRQCPTCGQQRSED

-43 SEPDESPAFSFSI
+43 SEPNDSPAFSFPI

-63 SKAEEIPEAEEEEDS
+63 SKAEEIPETEETEDS
-78 EKSSPFSEASQPDS
+78 EKSSSLPEVSHPDS

-100 PWQKITAAALILI
+100 PWQKITASVLILV
-113 LVAVSIFL
+113 LVAVSVFL
-121 LWPRSANLPTE
+121 LWPRSANLPAE

-188 PIGGERVEIAAEN
+188 PIGGERVELAAEN
-201 AGAPKLSS
+201 AGASQVSS

-216 ETYRD
+216 RQYESSESPGLY
-221 GNTDALHQ
+221 Q

-237 RTIMDGGKFNS
+237 RLVKDLQDSQS
-248 WYLWQDGSKIVI
+248 WYLWQDGSKIVV
-260 SLSGTIEIIDA
+260 SLSGTIEIINAD
-271 ETLGVLWTREGVTYT
+271 TLEVIWTREDVTYI
-286 LPGVYTNALYFLV
+286 LPGEYTNALYFLV

-310 EEEKKLLDGFMT
+310 GEEKKLLDGFMT

-329 ALYCQVSIG
+329 ALYCQVSTG

-353 DEGEALLKKAEGI
+353 EEGEALLKKAEGI

-376 YYDGGEPVKLGENLR
+376 YYDGGEPVKLGEDLR
-391 LSRAGNSETLLAIS
+391 LSRVSNSENLLAIS

-422 LDMMGGEEYME
+422 LTMMGGEEDLE
-433 AAVVPNWPYEVG
+433 AVVVPNWPYEVG

-469 LMEIVGDHV
+469 LMEIAGDHV
-478 VAAVRAEDS
+478 VAAVRGADS

-493 VGKIQDGAIV
+493 VGKIQDDTIV
-503 DDAVYPNLPVMGYQL
+503 DDAVYPNLLAYGYHL
-518 TESGDLYYWVDES
+518 TESGDLYYWLDET

-559 YYLAEPSGKGWTLK
+559 YYLAEPSAKGWTLK

-579 IRELAKQVADYMA
+579 TRELAKQVADYMA

-635 PFHGIA
+635 PFYGIA

>member
-1 MKCRNCSTEFPDN
+1 MKCRNCGMEFPDN
-14 LRQCPTCGQQRPED
+14 LRQCPTCGQQRSED
-28 DLFRRPEEDKSPAPA
+28 DLFRRPEEDKAPAPA
-43 SEPDESPAFSFSI
+43 SKADESPAFSFPI

-63 SKAEEIPEAEEEEDS
+63 SKAGNIPEEEDAEDFEES
-78 EKSSPFSEASQPDS
+78 SSSPEASKPDS

-100 PWQKITAAALILI
+100 PWQKITAGALILVLI
-113 LVAVSIFL
+113 AVSIFL
-121 LWPRSANLPTE
+121 LWPHSANLPAE

-167 QVPEGQG
+167 QVPEGHG

-201 AGAPKLSS
+201 SGAPKLSS

-237 RTIMDGGKFNS
+237 RTIMDGGKFDS
-248 WYLWQDGSKIVI
+248 WYLWQDGSKIVV

-299 DRELWCWDSES
+299 DRELWCWDSEN
-310 EEEKKLLDGFMT
+310 EKEKKLLDGFMT

-353 DEGEALLKKAEGI
+353 EEGEALLKQAEGI
-366 MVTTPESALY
+366 MVITPESALY
-376 YYDGGEPVKLGENLR
+376 YYDGGEPVKLGEDLR
-391 LSRAGNSETLLAIS
+391 LSRVSNSENLLAIS

-422 LDMMGGEEYME
+422 LAMMGGEEDLE
-433 AAVVPNWPYEVG
+433 AVVVPNWPYEVG

-462 ELSGSIA
+462 ELSGEIA
-469 LMEIVGDHV
+469 MMENGPWVFPALDE
-478 VAAVRAEDS
+478 A
-487 AQSGIW
+487 GISY
-493 VGKIQDGAIV
+493 GIAPFPSDGE
-503 DDAVYPNLPVMGYQL
+503 YRGLLG
-518 TESGDLYYWVDES
+518 
-531 IGPLYLNGEVLEEE
+531 GEVIAVIREKNVEGSMEFLKYYGKRETMLNANFTANSLPPRKDVAELFLNVKPEFEVINDQLENCISRTGYAGWTELSSALDDGLYRVLTGEESPEE
-545 VNVAEI
+545 VCSELRDL
-551 QYTEDGAL
+551 TD
-559 YYLAEPSGKGWTLK
+559 PSG
-573 CRTDGQ
+573 
-579 IRELAKQVADYMA
+579 
-592 YTRDFAYYLSI
+592 
-603 EDNGMNL
+603 
-610 MSSTRQ
+610 
-616 GAPEVIDRQVDSLY
+616 GAQ
-630 EIQEM
+630 Q
-635 PFHGIA
+635 

>member
-1 MKCRNCSTEFPDN
+1 MKCRNCGTEFPDN
-14 LRQCPTCGQQRPED
+14 LRQCPTCGWPRSEN

-43 SEPDESPAFSFSI
+43 SEPNDSPAFSFPI

-63 SKAEEIPEAEEEEDS
+63 SKAEEIPETEETEDS
-78 EKSSPFSEASQPDS
+78 EKSSSLPEVSHPDS

-100 PWQKITAAALILI
+100 PWQKITASVLILV
-113 LVAVSIFL
+113 LVAVSVFL
-121 LWPRSANLPTE
+121 LWPRSANLPAE

-188 PIGGERVEIAAEN
+188 PIGGERIEIAAEN

-237 RTIMDGGKFNS
+237 RTIIDGGKFDS
-248 WYLWQDGSKIVI
+248 WYLWQDGSKIVV
-260 SLSGTIEIIDA
+260 SLSGTIEIINAD
-271 ETLGVLWTREGVTYT
+271 TLEVIWTREGVTYT

-299 DRELWCWDSES
+299 DRELWRWDSEN
-310 EEEKKLLDGFMT
+310 EKEKKLLDGFMT

-329 ALYCQVSIG
+329 ALYCQVSTG

-353 DEGEALLKKAEGI
+353 EEGEALLKKAEGI

-376 YYDGGEPVKLGENLR
+376 YYDGEEPVKLGEDLR
-391 LSRAGNSETLLAIS
+391 LSRVSNSENLLAIS

-422 LDMMGGEEYME
+422 LTMMGGEEDLE
-433 AAVVPNWPYEVG
+433 AVVVPNWPYEVG

-469 LMEIVGDHV
+469 LMEIVGDHM
-478 VAAVRAEDS
+478 VAAVRGADS

-493 VGKIQDGAIV
+493 VGKIQDDTIV
-503 DDAVYPNLPVMGYQL
+503 DDAVYPNLLAYGYHL
-518 TESGDLYYWVDES
+518 TESGDLYYWLDET

-559 YYLAEPSGKGWTLK
+559 YYLAEPSAKGWTLK

-579 IRELAKQVADYMA
+579 TRELAKQVADYMA

-603 EDNGMNL
+603 EDNSMNL

>member
-1 MKCRNCSTEFPDN
+1 MKCRNCGMEFPDN

-43 SEPDESPAFSFSI
+43 SKADESPAFSFPI

-63 SKAEEIPEAEEEEDS
+63 SKAGNIPEEEDAEDFEES
-78 EKSSPFSEASQPDS
+78 SSSPEVSQPDS

-100 PWQKITAAALILI
+100 PWQKITAGALILVLI
-113 LVAVSIFL
+113 AVSVFL
-121 LWPRSANLPTE
+121 LWPRSANLPAE

-188 PIGGERVEIAAEN
+188 PIGGERIEIAAEN

-229 YRISDGQN
+229 YQISDGQN
-237 RTIMDGGKFNS
+237 RTIMDGGKFDS
-248 WYLWQDGSKIVI
+248 WYLWQDGSKIVV

-353 DEGEALLKKAEGI
+353 EEGEALLKQAEGI

-376 YYDGGEPVKLGENLR
+376 YYDEGEPVKLGEDLR
-391 LSRAGNSETLLAIS
+391 LSRVSNSENLLAIS

-422 LDMMGGEEYME
+422 LAMMGGEEDLE
-433 AAVVPNWPYEVG
+433 AVVVPNWPYEVG

-462 ELSGSIA
+462 ELSGEIA
-469 LMEIVGDHV
+469 MMEIAGDHV
-478 VAAVRAEDS
+478 VAAVRGADS

-493 VGKIQDGAIV
+493 VGKIQDDTIV
-503 DDAVYPNLPVMGYQL
+503 DDAVYPNLLAYGYHL
-518 TESGDLYYWVDES
+518 TESGDLYYWLNET

-559 YYLAEPSGKGWTLK
+559 YYLAEPSAKGWTLK

-579 IRELAKQVADYMA
+579 TRELAKQVADYMA

-630 EIQEM
+630 EIQGM
-635 PFHGIA
+635 PFYGVA

>member
-1 MKCRNCSTEFPDN
+1 MKCRNCGMEFPDN

-43 SEPDESPAFSFSI
+43 SKADESPAFSFPI

-63 SKAEEIPEAEEEEDS
+63 SKAGNIPEEEETEDS
-78 EKSSPFSEASQPDS
+78 EKSSSSPEVSQPDS

-100 PWQKITAAALILI
+100 PWQKITAGALILVLI
-113 LVAVSIFL
+113 AVSVFL
-121 LWPRSANLPTE
+121 LWPRSANLPAE

-167 QVPEGQG
+167 QVPEGHG

-237 RTIMDGGKFNS
+237 RTIIDGGKFDS
-248 WYLWQDGSKIVI
+248 WYLWQDGSKIVV
-260 SLSGTIEIIDA
+260 SLSGTIEIINAD
-271 ETLGVLWTREGVTYT
+271 TLEVIWTREGVTYT

-299 DRELWCWDSES
+299 DRELWRWDSEN
-310 EEEKKLLDGFMT
+310 EKEKKLLDGFMT

-329 ALYCQVSIG
+329 ALYCQVSTG

-353 DEGEALLKKAEGI
+353 EEGEALLKKAEGI
-366 MVTTPESALY
+366 MVTTPESTLY
-376 YYDGGEPVKLGENLR
+376 YCDGGEPVKLGEDLR
-391 LSRAGNSETLLAIS
+391 LSRVSNSENLLAIS

-422 LDMMGGEEYME
+422 LTMMGGEEDLE
-433 AAVVPNWPYEVG
+433 AVVVPNWPYEVG

-469 LMEIVGDHV
+469 LMETVGDHM
-478 VAAVRAEDS
+478 VAAVRGADS

-493 VGKIQDGAIV
+493 VGKIQDDTIV
-503 DDAVYPNLPVMGYQL
+503 DDAVYPNLLAYGYHL
-518 TESGDLYYWVDES
+518 TESGDLYYWLDET
-531 IGPLYLNGEVLEEE
+531 IGPLYMNGEVLEEE

-559 YYLAEPSGKGWTLK
+559 YYLAEPSAKGWTLK

-579 IRELAKQVADYMA
+579 TRELAKQVADYMA

>member
-1 MKCRNCSTEFPDN
+1 MKCRNCGTEFPDN
-14 LRQCPTCGQQRPED
+14 LRQCPTCGQQRSED
-28 DLFRRPEEDKSPAPA
+28 DLFRRPEEDKAPAPA
-43 SEPDESPAFSFSI
+43 SEPNDSPAFSFPI

-63 SKAEEIPEAEEEEDS
+63 SKAEEIPETEEAEDS
-78 EKSSPFSEASQPDS
+78 EKSSSLPEVSQPDS

-100 PWQKITAAALILI
+100 PWQKITAGALILVLI
-113 LVAVSIFL
+113 AVSVFL
-121 LWPRSANLPTE
+121 LWSRSANLPAE

-188 PIGGERVEIAAEN
+188 PISGERVEIAAEN

-237 RTIMDGGKFNS
+237 RTIIDGGKFDS
-248 WYLWQDGSKIVI
+248 WYLWQDGSKIVVD
-260 SLSGTIEIIDA
+260 LNGTIEIIDA
-271 ETLGVLWTREGVTYT
+271 DTLEVLWTREDITYI

-310 EEEKKLLDGFMT
+310 GEEKKLLDGFMT

-353 DEGEALLKKAEGI
+353 EEGEALLKQAEGI

-376 YYDGGEPVKLGENLR
+376 YYDGGEPVKLGEDLR
-391 LSRAGNSETLLAIS
+391 LSRVRNSENLLAIS

-422 LDMMGGEEYME
+422 LTMMGGEEDLE
-433 AAVVPNWPYEVG
+433 AVVVPNWPYEVG

-478 VAAVRAEDS
+478 VAAVRGADS

-493 VGKIQDGAIV
+493 VGKIQDDTIV
-503 DDAVYPNLPVMGYQL
+503 DDAVYPNLLAYGYHL
-518 TESGDLYYWVDES
+518 TESGDLYYWLDET

-559 YYLAEPSGKGWTLK
+559 YYLAEPSAKGWTLK

-579 IRELAKQVADYMA
+579 TRELAKQVADYMA

>member
-1 MKCRNCSTEFPDN
+1 MKCRNCGMEFPDN
-14 LRQCPTCGQQRPED
+14 LRQCPTCGWPRSEN

-43 SEPDESPAFSFSI
+43 SEPNDSPAFSFPI

-63 SKAEEIPEAEEEEDS
+63 SKAEEIPETEETEDS
-78 EKSSPFSEASQPDS
+78 EKSSSLPEVSQPDS

-100 PWQKITAAALILI
+100 PWQKITASVLILV
-113 LVAVSIFL
+113 LVAVSVFL
-121 LWPRSANLPTE
+121 LWPRSANLPAE

-167 QVPEGQG
+167 QVPEGHG

-237 RTIMDGGKFNS
+237 RTIIDGGKFDS
-248 WYLWQDGSKIVI
+248 WYLWQDGSKIVV
-260 SLSGTIEIIDA
+260 SLSGTIEIINAD
-271 ETLGVLWTREGVTYT
+271 TLEVIWTREGVTYT

-299 DRELWCWDSES
+299 DRELWRWDSEN
-310 EEEKKLLDGFMT
+310 EKEKKLLDGFMT

-329 ALYCQVSIG
+329 ALYCQVSTG

-353 DEGEALLKKAEGI
+353 EEGEALLKKAEEI
-366 MVTTPESALY
+366 MVTTPESTLY
-376 YYDGGEPVKLGENLR
+376 YCDGGEPVKLGEDLR
-391 LSRAGNSETLLAIS
+391 LSRVSNSENLLAIS

-422 LDMMGGEEYME
+422 LTMMGGEEDLE
-433 AAVVPNWPYEVG
+433 AVVVPNWPYEVG

-469 LMEIVGDHV
+469 LMEIAGDHV
-478 VAAVRAEDS
+478 VAAVRGADS

-493 VGKIQDGAIV
+493 VGKIQDDTIV
-503 DDAVYPNLPVMGYQL
+503 DDAVYPNLLAYGYHL
-518 TESGDLYYWVDES
+518 TESGDLYYWLDET

-559 YYLAEPSGKGWTLK
+559 YYLAEPSAKGWTLK

-579 IRELAKQVADYMA
+579 TRELAKQVADYMA

-635 PFHGIA
+635 SFHGIA

>member
-1 MKCRNCSTEFPDN
+1 MKCRNCGMEFPDS
-14 LRQCPTCGQQRPED
+14 LRQCPTCGQQRSED

-43 SEPDESPAFSFSI
+43 SEPNDSPAFSFPI

-63 SKAEEIPEAEEEEDS
+63 SKAEEIPETEEAEDS
-78 EKSSPFSEASQPDS
+78 EKSSSLPEVSQPDS

-100 PWQKITAAALILI
+100 PWQKITASVLILV
-113 LVAVSIFL
+113 LVAVSVFL
-121 LWPRSANLPTE
+121 LWPRSANLPAE
-132 TLLYKKNGALM
+132 TLLYKKNGALK

-167 QVPEGQG
+167 QVPEGHG

-237 RTIMDGGKFNS
+237 RTIIDGGKFDS
-248 WYLWQDGSKIVI
+248 WYLWQDGSKIVV

-271 ETLGVLWTREGVTYT
+271 DTLEVIWTREGVTYT

-299 DRELWCWDSES
+299 DWELWRWDSEN
-310 EEEKKLLDGFMT
+310 EKEKKLLDGFMT

-329 ALYCQVSIG
+329 ALYCQVSTG

-353 DEGEALLKKAEGI
+353 EEGEALLKKAEGI

-376 YYDGGEPVKLGENLR
+376 YCDGGEPVKLGEDLR
-391 LSRAGNSETLLAIS
+391 LSRVSNSENLLAIS

-422 LDMMGGEEYME
+422 LTMMGGEEDLE
-433 AAVVPNWPYEVG
+433 AVVVPNWPYEVG

-469 LMEIVGDHV
+469 LMETVGDHM
-478 VAAVRAEDS
+478 VAAVRGEDS
-487 AQSGIW
+487 AESGIW
-493 VGKIQDGAIV
+493 VGKIQDGTIV
-503 DDAVYPNLPVMGYQL
+503 DDAVYPNLLAYGYHL
-518 TESGDLYYWVDES
+518 TESGDLYYWLDET

-559 YYLAEPSGKGWTLK
+559 YYLAEPSAKGWTLK

-579 IRELAKQVADYMA
+579 TRELAKQVADYMA

-616 GAPEVIDRQVDSLY
+616 GAPEVIDRQVESLY

>member
-1 MKCRNCSTEFPDN
+1 MKCRNCGTEFPDN

-28 DLFRRPEEDKSPAPA
+28 DLFRRPEDKSPAPA
-43 SEPDESPAFSFSI
+43 SEPNDSPAFSFPI

-63 SKAEEIPEAEEEEDS
+63 SKAEEIPETEEAEDS
-78 EKSSPFSEASQPDS
+78 EKSSSLPEVFHPDS

-100 PWQKITAAALILI
+100 PWQKITASVLILV
-113 LVAVSIFL
+113 LVAVSVFL
-121 LWPRSANLPTE
+121 LWPRSANLPAE

-167 QVPEGQG
+167 QVPEGHG

-237 RTIMDGGKFNS
+237 RTIMDGGKFDS
-248 WYLWQDGSKIVI
+248 WYLWQDGSKIVV

-271 ETLGVLWTREGVTYT
+271 DTLEVIWTREGVTYT

-299 DRELWCWDSES
+299 DRELWRWDSEN
-310 EEEKKLLDGFMT
+310 EKEKKLLDGFMT

-329 ALYCQVSIG
+329 ALYCQVSTG

-353 DEGEALLKKAEGI
+353 EEGEALLKKAEGI

-376 YYDGGEPVKLGENLR
+376 YCDGGEPVKLGEDLR
-391 LSRAGNSETLLAIS
+391 LSRVSNSETLLAIS

-450 LQGKTYELTLPE
+450 LQGKIYALTLPE

-469 LMEIVGDHV
+469 MMEIAGEHV

-518 TESGDLYYWVDES
+518 TESGDLYYWLDET
-531 IGPLYLNGEVLEEE
+531 IGPLYLNGEVLEKE

>member
-1 MKCRNCSTEFPDN
+1 MKCRNCGMEFPDS
-14 LRQCPTCGQQRPED
+14 LRQCPTCGQQRSED
-28 DLFRRPEEDKSPAPA
+28 DLFRRPEEDKAPAPA
-43 SEPDESPAFSFSI
+43 SEPNDSPAFSFPI

-63 SKAEEIPEAEEEEDS
+63 SKAEEIPETEEAEDS
-78 EKSSPFSEASQPDS
+78 EKSSSLPEVSQPDS

-100 PWQKITAAALILI
+100 PWQKITAGALILVLI
-113 LVAVSIFL
+113 AVSVFL
-121 LWPRSANLPTE
+121 LWPRSANLPAE
-132 TLLYKKNGALM
+132 TLLYKKNGALK

-201 AGAPKLSS
+201 AGAAKLSS

-221 GNTDALHQ
+221 GNTDALYQ

-237 RTIMDGGKFNS
+237 RTLMDGGQFNS
-248 WYLWQDGSKIVI
+248 WYLWQDGSKIVV

-271 ETLGVLWTREGVTYT
+271 DTLEVIWTREDVTYI
-286 LPGVYTNALYFLV
+286 LPGEYTKALYFLSNK
-299 DRELWCWDSES
+299 ELWCWDSEN

-353 DEGEALLKKAEGI
+353 EEGEALLKQAEGI

-376 YYDGGEPVKLGENLR
+376 YCDGGEPVKLGEDLR
-391 LSRAGNSETLLAIS
+391 LSRVSNSENLLAIS

-422 LDMMGGEEYME
+422 LTMMGGEEDLE
-433 AAVVPNWPYEVG
+433 AVVVPNWPYEVG

-469 LMEIVGDHV
+469 LMETVGDHM
-478 VAAVRAEDS
+478 VAAVRGADS

-493 VGKIQDGAIV
+493 VGKIQDDTIV
-503 DDAVYPNLPVMGYQL
+503 DDAVYPNLLAYGYHL
-518 TESGDLYYWVDES
+518 TESGDLYYWLDET

-559 YYLAEPSGKGWTLK
+559 YYLAEPSAKGWTLK

-579 IRELAKQVADYMA
+579 TRELAKQVADYMA

>member
-1 MKCRNCSTEFPDN
+1 MKCRNCGTEFPDN
-14 LRQCPTCGQQRPED
+14 LRQCPTCGWQRSED
-28 DLFRRPEEDKSPAPA
+28 DLFRRPEEDKAPAPA
-43 SEPDESPAFSFSI
+43 SEPNDSPAFSFPI

-63 SKAEEIPEAEEEEDS
+63 SKAEEIPETEEAEDS
-78 EKSSPFSEASQPDS
+78 EKSSSLPEVSQPDS

-100 PWQKITAAALILI
+100 PWQKITAGALILVLI
-113 LVAVSIFL
+113 AVSIFL
-121 LWPRSANLPTE
+121 LWPHSANLPAE

-156 EPGNISNYSMK
+156 EPGNISNYSIE

-237 RTIMDGGKFNS
+237 RTIIDGGKFDS
-248 WYLWQDGSKIVI
+248 WYLWQDGSKIVV
-260 SLSGTIEIIDA
+260 SLSGTIEIINAD
-271 ETLGVLWTREGVTYT
+271 TLEVIWTREGVTYT

-299 DRELWCWDSES
+299 DRELWRWDSEN
-310 EEEKKLLDGFMT
+310 EKEKKLLDGFMT

-329 ALYCQVSIG
+329 ALYCQVSTG

-353 DEGEALLKKAEGI
+353 EEGEALLKQAEGI

-376 YYDGGEPVKLGENLR
+376 YYDGGEPVKLGEDLR
-391 LSRAGNSETLLAIS
+391 LSRVSNSENLLAIS

-422 LDMMGGEEYME
+422 LTMMGGEEDLE
-433 AAVVPNWPYEVG
+433 AVVVPNWPYEVG

-469 LMEIVGDHV
+469 LMEIAGDHV
-478 VAAVRAEDS
+478 VAAVRGADS

-493 VGKIQDGAIV
+493 VGKIQDDTIV
-503 DDAVYPNLPVMGYQL
+503 DDAVYPNLLAYGYHL
-518 TESGDLYYWVDES
+518 TESGDLYYWLDET

-559 YYLAEPSGKGWTLK
+559 YYLAEPSAKGWTLK

-579 IRELAKQVADYMA
+579 TRELAKQVADYMA

-635 PFHGIA
+635 PFYGIA

>member
-1 MKCRNCSTEFPDN
+1 MKCRNCGTEFPDN
-14 LRQCPTCGQQRPED
+14 LRQCPTCGWQRSED
-28 DLFRRPEEDKSPAPA
+28 DLFRRPEEDKAPAPA
-43 SEPDESPAFSFSI
+43 SEPNDSPAFSFPI

-63 SKAEEIPEAEEEEDS
+63 SKAEEIPETEEAEDS
-78 EKSSPFSEASQPDS
+78 EKSSSLPEVSQPDS

-100 PWQKITAAALILI
+100 PWQKITAGALILVLI
-113 LVAVSIFL
+113 AVSVFL
-121 LWPRSANLPTE
+121 LWPRSANLPAE

-237 RTIMDGGKFNS
+237 RTIIDGGKFDS
-248 WYLWQDGSKIVI
+248 WYLWQDGSKIVV
-260 SLSGTIEIIDA
+260 SLSGTIEIINAD
-271 ETLGVLWTREGVTYT
+271 TLEVIWTREGVTYT

-299 DRELWCWDSES
+299 DRELWRWDSEN
-310 EEEKKLLDGFMT
+310 EKEKKLLDGFMT

-329 ALYCQVSIG
+329 ALYCQVSTG

-353 DEGEALLKKAEGI
+353 EEGEALLKKAEGI

-376 YYDGGEPVKLGENLR
+376 YCDGGEPVKLGEDLR
-391 LSRAGNSETLLAIS
+391 LSRVRNSENLLAIS

-422 LDMMGGEEYME
+422 LTMMGGEEDLE
-433 AAVVPNWPYEVG
+433 AVVVPNWPYEVG

-469 LMEIVGDHV
+469 LMEIAGDHV
-478 VAAVRAEDS
+478 VAAVRGADS

-493 VGKIQDGAIV
+493 VGKIQDDTIV
-503 DDAVYPNLPVMGYQL
+503 DDAVYPNLLAYGYHL
-518 TESGDLYYWVDES
+518 TESGDLYYWLDET

-559 YYLAEPSGKGWTLK
+559 YYLAEPSAKGWTLK

-579 IRELAKQVADYMA
+579 TRELAKQVADYMA

-630 EIQEM
+630 EIQGM
-635 PFHGIA
+635 PFYGVA

>member
-1 MKCRNCSTEFPDN
+1 MKCRNCGMEFPDS
-14 LRQCPTCGQQRPED
+14 LRQCPTCGQQRSED

-43 SEPDESPAFSFSI
+43 SEPNDSPAFSFPI

-63 SKAEEIPEAEEEEDS
+63 SKAEEIPETEETEDS
-78 EKSSPFSEASQPDS
+78 EKSSSLPEVSQPDS

-100 PWQKITAAALILI
+100 PWQKITAGALILVLI
-113 LVAVSIFL
+113 AVSVFL
-121 LWPRSANLPTE
+121 LWPRSANLPAE

-143 AFVPGQEPWTITT
+143 AFVPGQEPWTVTT

-237 RTIMDGGKFNS
+237 RTIIDGGKFDS
-248 WYLWQDGSKIVI
+248 WYLWQDGSKIVV
-260 SLSGTIEIIDA
+260 SLSGTIEIINAD
-271 ETLGVLWTREGVTYT
+271 TLEVIWTREGVTYT

-299 DRELWCWDSES
+299 DRELWRWDSEN
-310 EEEKKLLDGFMT
+310 EKEKKLLDGFMT

-329 ALYCQVSIG
+329 ALYCQVSTG

-353 DEGEALLKKAEGI
+353 EEGEALLKKAEGI

-376 YYDGGEPVKLGENLR
+376 YCDGGEPVKLGEDLR
-391 LSRAGNSETLLAIS
+391 LSRVRNSENLLAIS

-422 LDMMGGEEYME
+422 LTMMGGEEDLE
-433 AAVVPNWPYEVG
+433 AVVVPNWPYEVG

-469 LMEIVGDHV
+469 LMEIAGDHV
-478 VAAVRAEDS
+478 VAAVRGADS

-493 VGKIQDGAIV
+493 VGKIQDDTIV
-503 DDAVYPNLPVMGYQL
+503 DDAVYPNLLAYGYHL
-518 TESGDLYYWVDES
+518 TESGDLYYWLDET

-559 YYLAEPSGKGWTLK
+559 YYLAEPSAKGWTLK

-579 IRELAKQVADYMA
+579 TRELAKQVADYMA

>member
-1 MKCRNCSTEFPDN
+1 MKCRNCGMEFPDS

-43 SEPDESPAFSFSI
+43 SEPNDSPAFSFPI
-56 SRQEPQP
+56 SRQDPQP
-63 SKAEEIPEAEEEEDS
+63 SKAGNIPEEEDAEDFEES
-78 EKSSPFSEASQPDS
+78 SSSPEASQPDS

-100 PWQKITAAALILI
+100 PWQKITAGALILVLI
-113 LVAVSIFL
+113 AVSIFL
-121 LWPRSANLPTE
+121 LWPHSANLPAE

-209 NGKYIYY
+209 NGEYIYY

-237 RTIMDGGKFNS
+237 RTIMDSGKFDS
-248 WYLWQDGSKIVI
+248 WYLWQDGSKIVV

-271 ETLGVLWTREGVTYT
+271 DTLEVIWTREDVTYL
-286 LPGVYTNALYFLV
+286 LPGEYTKALYFLSNK
-299 DRELWCWDSES
+299 ELWCWDSEN
-310 EEEKKLLDGFMT
+310 EKEKKLLDGFMT

-353 DEGEALLKKAEGI
+353 EEGEALLKQAEGI

-376 YYDGGEPVKLGENLR
+376 YYDGGEPVKLGEDLR
-391 LSRAGNSETLLAIS
+391 LSRVSNSENLLAIS

-422 LDMMGGEEYME
+422 LAMMGGEEDLE
-433 AAVVPNWPYEVG
+433 AVVVPNWPYEVG

-462 ELSGSIA
+462 ELSGEIA
-469 LMEIVGDHV
+469 MMEIAGEHV
-478 VAAVRAEDS
+478 VAAVRADDS

-493 VGKIQDGAIV
+493 VGKIQDDTIV
-503 DDAVYPNLPVMGYQL
+503 DDAVYPNLLAYGYHL
-518 TESGDLYYWVDES
+518 TESGDLYYWLDET

-559 YYLAEPSGKGWTLK
+559 YYLAEPSAKGWTLK

-579 IRELAKQVADYMA
+579 TRELAKQVADYMA

>member
-1 MKCRNCSTEFPDN
+1 MKCRNCGMEFPDS
-14 LRQCPTCGQQRPED
+14 LRQCPTCGQQRSED
-28 DLFRRPEEDKSPAPA
+28 DLFRRPEEDKAPAPA
-43 SEPDESPAFSFSI
+43 SKADESPAFSFPI

-63 SKAEEIPEAEEEEDS
+63 SKAEEIPETEETEDS
-78 EKSSPFSEASQPDS
+78 EKSSSLPEVSHPDS

-100 PWQKITAAALILI
+100 PWQKITASVLILV
-113 LVAVSIFL
+113 LVAVSVFL
-121 LWPRSANLPTE
+121 LWPRSANLPAE

-229 YRISDGQN
+229 YRISDGQD
-237 RTIMDGGKFNS
+237 RTIIDGGKFDS
-248 WYLWQDGSKIVI
+248 WYLWQDGSKIVV

-271 ETLGVLWTREGVTYT
+271 DTLEVIWTREDVTYI
-286 LPGVYTNALYFLV
+286 LPGEYTNALYFLV

-310 EEEKKLLDGFMT
+310 EKEKKLLDGFMT

-329 ALYCQVSIG
+329 ALYCQVSTG

-353 DEGEALLKKAEGI
+353 EEGEALLKKAEGI

-376 YYDGGEPVKLGENLR
+376 YYDGGEPVKLGEDLR
-391 LSRAGNSETLLAIS
+391 LSRVSNSENLLAIS

-422 LDMMGGEEYME
+422 LTMMGGEEDLE
-433 AAVVPNWPYEVG
+433 AVVVPNWPYEVG

-469 LMEIVGDHV
+469 LMEIAGDHV
-478 VAAVRAEDS
+478 VAAVRGADS

-493 VGKIQDGAIV
+493 VGKIQDDTIV
-503 DDAVYPNLPVMGYQL
+503 DDAVYPNLLAYGYHL
-518 TESGDLYYWVDES
+518 TESGDLYYWLDET

-559 YYLAEPSGKGWTLK
+559 YYLAEPSAKGWTLK

-579 IRELAKQVADYMA
+579 TRELAKQVADYMA

-635 PFHGIA
+635 PFYGIA

>member
-1 MKCRNCSTEFPDN
+1 MKCRNCGTEFPDN

-43 SEPDESPAFSFSI
+43 SEPDESPAFSFPI

-63 SKAEEIPEAEEEEDS
+63 SKAGNIPEEEDAEDFEES
-78 EKSSPFSEASQPDS
+78 SSSPEAPQPDS

-100 PWQKITAAALILI
+100 PWQKMTAAALILV

-121 LWPRSANLPTE
+121 LWPRSVNLPAE

-156 EPGNISNYSMK
+156 EPGNISNYSIE

-248 WYLWQDGSKIVI
+248 WYLWQDGSKIAV

-271 ETLGVLWTREGVTYT
+271 DTLEVIWTREDVTYL
-286 LPGVYTNALYFLV
+286 LPGEYTKALYFLSNK
-299 DRELWCWDSES
+299 ELWCWDSES
-310 EEEKKLLDGFMT
+310 EKEKKLLDGFMT

-422 LDMMGGEEYME
+422 LAMMGGEEDLE
-433 AAVVPNWPYEVG
+433 AVVVPNWPYEVG

-462 ELSGSIA
+462 ELSGEIA
-469 LMEIVGDHV
+469 MMEIAGDHV
-478 VAAVRAEDS
+478 VAAVRGADS

-493 VGKIQDGAIV
+493 VGKIQDDTIV
-503 DDAVYPNLPVMGYQL
+503 DDAIYPNLLAYGYHL
-518 TESGDLYYWVDES
+518 TESGDLYYWLDET

-559 YYLAEPSGKGWTLK
+559 YYLAEPSAKGWTLK

-579 IRELAKQVADYMA
+579 TRELAKQVADYMA

>member
-1 MKCRNCSTEFPDN
+1 MKCRNCGMEFPDN

-43 SEPDESPAFSFSI
+43 SKADESPAFSFPI

-63 SKAEEIPEAEEEEDS
+63 SKAGNIPEEEDAEDFEES
-78 EKSSPFSEASQPDS
+78 SSSPEVSQPDS

-100 PWQKITAAALILI
+100 PWQKITAGALILVLI
-113 LVAVSIFL
+113 AVSIFL
-121 LWPRSANLPTE
+121 LWPHSANLPAE

-167 QVPEGQG
+167 QVPEGHG

-237 RTIMDGGKFNS
+237 RTIIDGGKFDS
-248 WYLWQDGSKIVI
+248 WYLWQDGSKIVV
-260 SLSGTIEIIDA
+260 SLSGTIEIINAD
-271 ETLGVLWTREGVTYT
+271 TLEVIWTREEVTYT

-299 DRELWCWDSES
+299 DRELWRWDSEN
-310 EEEKKLLDGFMT
+310 EKEKKLLDGFMT

-329 ALYCQVSIG
+329 ALYCQVSTG

-353 DEGEALLKKAEGI
+353 EEGEALLKKAEGI

-376 YYDGGEPVKLGENLR
+376 YCDGGEPVKLGEDLR
-391 LSRAGNSETLLAIS
+391 LSRVSNSENLLAIS

-422 LDMMGGEEYME
+422 LTMMGGEEDLE
-433 AAVVPNWPYEVG
+433 AVVVPNWPYEVG

-469 LMEIVGDHV
+469 LMETVGDHM
-478 VAAVRAEDS
+478 VAAVRGADS

-493 VGKIQDGAIV
+493 VGKIQDDTIV
-503 DDAVYPNLPVMGYQL
+503 DDAVYPNLLAYGYHL
-518 TESGDLYYWVDES
+518 TESGDLYYWLDET
-531 IGPLYLNGEVLEEE
+531 IGPLYMNGEVLEEE

-559 YYLAEPSGKGWTLK
+559 YYLAEPSAKGWTLK

-579 IRELAKQVADYMA
+579 TRELAKQVADYMA

>member
-1 MKCRNCSTEFPDN
+1 
-14 LRQCPTCGQQRPED
+14 
-28 DLFRRPEEDKSPAPA
+28 
-43 SEPDESPAFSFSI
+43 
-56 SRQEPQP
+56 
-63 SKAEEIPEAEEEEDS
+63 
-78 EKSSPFSEASQPDS
+78 
-92 KQKKLSWK
+92 
-100 PWQKITAAALILI
+100 
-113 LVAVSIFL
+113 
-121 LWPRSANLPTE
+121 
-132 TLLYKKNGALM
+132 
-143 AFVPGQEPWTITT
+143 
-156 EPGNISNYSMK
+156 MK
-167 QVPEGQG
+167 QVPEGHG

-237 RTIMDGGKFNS
+237 RTIIDGGKFDS
-248 WYLWQDGSKIVI
+248 WYLWQDGSKIVV

-271 ETLGVLWTREGVTYT
+271 DTLEVIWTREGVTYT

-299 DRELWCWDSES
+299 DRELWRWDSEN
-310 EEEKKLLDGFMT
+310 EKEKKLLDGFMT

-329 ALYCQVSIG
+329 ALYCQVSTG

-353 DEGEALLKKAEGI
+353 EEGEALLKKAEGI

-376 YYDGGEPVKLGENLR
+376 YYDGGEPVKLGEDLR
-391 LSRAGNSETLLAIS
+391 LSRVSNSENLLAIS

-422 LDMMGGEEYME
+422 LTMMGGEEDLE
-433 AAVVPNWPYEVG
+433 AVVVPNWPYEVG

-469 LMEIVGDHV
+469 LMEIAGDHV
-478 VAAVRAEDS
+478 VAAVRGADS

-493 VGKIQDGAIV
+493 VGKIQDDTIV
-503 DDAVYPNLPVMGYQL
+503 DDAVYPNLLAYGYHL
-518 TESGDLYYWVDES
+518 TESGDLYYWLDET

-559 YYLAEPSGKGWTLK
+559 YYLAEPSAKGWTLK

-579 IRELAKQVADYMA
+579 TRELAKQVADYMA

>member
-1 MKCRNCSTEFPDN
+1 MKCRNCGTEFPDN
-14 LRQCPTCGQQRPED
+14 LRQCPTCGWPRSEN

-43 SEPDESPAFSFSI
+43 SEPNDSPAFSFPI

-63 SKAEEIPEAEEEEDS
+63 SKAEEIPETEETEDS
-78 EKSSPFSEASQPDS
+78 EKSSSLPEVSQPDS

-100 PWQKITAAALILI
+100 PWQKITASVLILV
-113 LVAVSIFL
+113 LVAVSVFL
-121 LWPRSANLPTE
+121 LWPRSANLPAE

-188 PIGGERVEIAAEN
+188 PISGERIEIAAEN

-216 ETYRD
+216 VTYRD

-229 YRISDGQN
+229 YRISDGQD
-237 RTIMDGGKFNS
+237 RTLMDGGQFNS
-248 WYLWQDGSKIVI
+248 WYLWQDGSKIVV

-271 ETLGVLWTREGVTYT
+271 DTLEVIWTREDVTYI
-286 LPGVYTNALYFLV
+286 LPGEYTKALYFLSNK
-299 DRELWCWDSES
+299 ELWCWDSEN

-329 ALYCQVSIG
+329 ALYCQVSTG

-353 DEGEALLKKAEGI
+353 EEGEALLKKAEGI

-376 YYDGGEPVKLGENLR
+376 YYDGGEPVKLGEDLR
-391 LSRAGNSETLLAIS
+391 LSRVSNSENLLAIS

-422 LDMMGGEEYME
+422 LTMMGGEEDLE
-433 AAVVPNWPYEVG
+433 AVVVPNWPYEVG

-469 LMEIVGDHV
+469 LMEIVGDHM
-478 VAAVRAEDS
+478 VAAVRGADS

-493 VGKIQDGAIV
+493 VGKIQDDTIV
-503 DDAVYPNLPVMGYQL
+503 DDAVYPNLLAYGYHL
-518 TESGDLYYWVDES
+518 TESGDLYYWLDET

-559 YYLAEPSGKGWTLK
+559 YYLAEPSAKGWTLK

-579 IRELAKQVADYMA
+579 TRELAKQVADYMA

>member
-1 MKCRNCSTEFPDN
+1 MKCRNCGTEFPDN
-14 LRQCPTCGQQRPED
+14 LRQCPTCGQQRSED
-28 DLFRRPEEDKSPAPA
+28 DLFRRPEEDKAPAPA
-43 SEPDESPAFSFSI
+43 SEPNDSPAFSFPI

-63 SKAEEIPEAEEEEDS
+63 SKAEEIPETEEAEDS
-78 EKSSPFSEASQPDS
+78 EKSSSLPEVSQPDS

-100 PWQKITAAALILI
+100 PWQKITASVLILV
-113 LVAVSIFL
+113 LVAVSVFL
-121 LWPRSANLPTE
+121 LWPRSANLPAE

-188 PIGGERVEIAAEN
+188 PIGGERVELAAEN
-201 AGAPKLSS
+201 SGAPKLSS

-237 RTIMDGGKFNS
+237 RTLMDGGQFNS
-248 WYLWQDGSKIVI
+248 WYLWQDGSKIVV

-310 EEEKKLLDGFMT
+310 GEEKKLLDGFMT

-353 DEGEALLKKAEGI
+353 EEGEALLKQAEGI

-376 YYDGGEPVKLGENLR
+376 YCDGGEPVKLGEDLR
-391 LSRAGNSETLLAIS
+391 LSRVSNSENLLAIS

-422 LDMMGGEEYME
+422 LTMMGGEEDLE
-433 AAVVPNWPYEVG
+433 AVVVPNWPYEVG

-469 LMEIVGDHV
+469 LMEIAGDHV
-478 VAAVRAEDS
+478 VAAVRGADS

-493 VGKIQDGAIV
+493 VGKIQDDTIV
-503 DDAVYPNLPVMGYQL
+503 DDAVYPNLLAYGYHL
-518 TESGDLYYWVDES
+518 TESGDLYYWLDET

-559 YYLAEPSGKGWTLK
+559 YYLAEPSAKGWTLK

-579 IRELAKQVADYMA
+579 TRELAKQVADYMA